1 MKNSVRKSQHDIGV
15 CTWLITKNLRLKIGR
30 IVWWEWD
37 AGVGIP
43 LKVKTSINLFIMPR
57 FAFSL
62 LASTLSCFRFQVL
75 LQYSPIVDILLLSRV
90 NDLGYS
96 LNIR

>member
-1 MKNSVRKSQHDIGV
+1 MANYQKSEVENRKDCLV
-15 CTWLITKNLRLKIGR
+15 
-30 IVWWEWD
+30 
-37 AGVGIP
+37 GVGCRCRHPI
-43 LKVKTSINLFIMPR
+43 KGKDQYQFIYYAKIR
-57 FAFSL
+57 FSL